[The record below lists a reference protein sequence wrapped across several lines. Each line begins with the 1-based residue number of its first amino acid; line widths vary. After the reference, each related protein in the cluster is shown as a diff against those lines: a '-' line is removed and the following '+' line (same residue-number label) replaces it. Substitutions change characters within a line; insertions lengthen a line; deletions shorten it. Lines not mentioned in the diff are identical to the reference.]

1 MHHRGL
7 SRKTYRHCRYNTS
20 THPIAFHKATDLGK
34 IPQKISGPAAPD
46 LEEAYDV
53 RDQALILVHRSNCL
67 FQVDEEE
74 EETPDPKKVV
84 DEDDVSQDSL
94 IKAPKRGGGDTKA
107 KGKAAGKAKAR

>member
-1 MHHRGL
+1 MIADTTPRHIQLPSIRQL
-7 SRKTYRHCRYNTS
+7 TWVRSRRRFQVLPLQTLKKPTTCVVNFSCLHT
-20 THPIAFHKATDLGK
+20 
-34 IPQKISGPAAPD
+34 
-46 LEEAYDV
+46 
-53 RDQALILVHRSNCL
+53 SNCH

-94 IKAPKRGGGDTKA
+94 IKAPKRGGGDTKG